1 MSYQNVF
8 EVNKLIS
15 EITDILRSRI
25 IDLEVAN
32 NIPSGYL
39 KTALALHIPQF
50 SEEDIF
56 ASGNV
61 EFQVAYDEAK
71 RLAILLKDKIN
82 SLPEEYKSILSHSD
96 KLTKVKHTNSGIVEI
111 DAKGLETEVEFK
123 EVSPE
128 IGNLLQEKLHYI
140 GQPREDT
147 LFHFGLFRKGD
158 IYPFAY
164 SAYSILDR
172 KYLLDSLPFKATM
185 DNVLVLTRSFSINSS
200 PINSMSMLFG
210 AGINKIKEIY
220 PGKYKAV
227 ITAIN
232 PNTLFKGTVFKGST
246 FFTFATVP
254 FLPTYYK
261 GNYITRKSLDG
272 IQYNPNELS
281 GVQIECKPTIWMGN
295 GLDKNIS
302 EKFKECKII
311 NVTKES
317 YLLG

>member
-1 MSYQNVF
+1 MSYQNNI

-15 EITDILRSRI
+15 EITEILRSRI
-25 IDLEVAN
+25 IDLEVSHA
-32 NIPSGYL
+32 IPAGYL
-39 KTALALHIPQF
+39 KTSLALHIPRF
-50 SEEDIF
+50 SEEEIYSF
-56 ASGNV
+56 KNI
-61 EFQVAYDEAK
+61 EFQVVYDEAK
-71 RLAILLKDKIN
+71 RLAGLLSAKIN
-82 SLPEEYKSILSHSD
+82 SLPEEYRLMLEPSN
-96 KLTKVKHTNSGIVEI
+96 KLTKVKHQGDKIIEI
-111 DAKGLETEVEFK
+111 DAKGNEMEIEFK
-123 EVSPE
+123 EVDQS
-128 IGNLLQEKLHYI
+128 IGNLIQEKLHYI

-158 IYPFAY
+158 KYPFAY

-172 KYLLDSLPFKATM
+172 KYLQDSLPFISDM
-185 DNVLVLTRSFSINSS
+185 GEVLVLTRSFSINSS

-210 AGINKIKEIY
+210 AGINKIKELY
-220 PGKYKAV
+220 PNKYKAV

-232 PNTLFKGTVFKGST
+232 PNTLFKGTVFKGSA

-261 GNYITRKSLDG
+261 GNYITRKALDG
-272 IQYNPNELS
+272 VRYNPNELQ

-295 GLDKNIS
+295 GLYKTTS
-302 EKFKECKII
+302 EKFRECKII